1 MQKHMQSK
9 GRKSIVEEMGTEEE
23 KRIIADA
30 RLKMSGG
37 TSAEGEEK
45 AGAIA
50 QQISTRTIKKV
61 IIGVLTLTT
70 LGEE

>member
-1 MQKHMQSK
+1 MQSK

-45 AGAIA
+45 AGAITA
-50 QQISTRTIKKV
+50 MDFFFSSSTSLATSSTV
-61 IIGVLTLTT
+61 
-70 LGEE
+70 